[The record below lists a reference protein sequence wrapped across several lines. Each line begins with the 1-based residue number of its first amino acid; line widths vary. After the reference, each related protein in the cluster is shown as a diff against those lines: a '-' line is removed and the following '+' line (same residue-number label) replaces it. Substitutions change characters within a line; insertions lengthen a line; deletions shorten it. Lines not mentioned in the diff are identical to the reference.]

1 MGFFDTFGLPKS
13 LKTSTKSKTTKNLIK
28 EAISLQRKL
37 LEGKPVTKGKSK
49 VKSWF
54 NGEKFTPK
62 AGQFSLFDKEYVD
75 VGTTDRYE
83 VLDIFEKALDQGE
96 LNKYISSVEF
106 RKKAKVTTKL

>member
-13 LKTSTKSKTTKNLIK
+13 LKTSTKAKTTEDLIK

-62 AGQFSLFDKEYVD
+62 AGQFSLFDKEY
-75 VGTTDRYE
+75 
-83 VLDIFEKALDQGE
+83 
-96 LNKYISSVEF
+96 
-106 RKKAKVTTKL
+106 